1 MKKWFLKKEV
11 SDTTIITDRKDKFF
25 RPADYLE
32 LNTILDDSQVIVSI
46 KDDIAAIEAEIRS
59 PLQYK
64 EFTYTGDNITSQS
77 IYIDNTMTT
86 QLYEITYSYTG
97 DNLTGIQVERISD
110 GFIYNKTLSYDINN
124 NLINIDI
131 HE

>member
-1 MKKWFLKKEV
+1 MKKWFLKKEIT
-11 SDTTIITDRKDKFF
+11 DTAIITDRKDKFF

-32 LNTILDDSQVIVSI
+32 LNTILDDSEVIVSI

-64 EFTYTGDNITSQS
+64 EFSYTGDNITSQS
-77 IYIDNTMTT
+77 IYTDNSLII

-97 DNLTGIQVERISD
+97 DNLTEVEVTRISD
-110 GFIYNKTLSYDINN
+110 GFVYTKTLSYDINN

-131 HE
+131 A